1 MAQTSKPGGSNFQA
15 FLSLVGFVLFMWA
28 FWNVGSVY
36 AINWALKDEM
46 HEAALSQRNE
56 KGNADTIEK
65 LEKVITKLGLDEWM
79 SAQNCEV
86 VLDGMNRKVTCEYER
101 DMKILF
107 GIKRKVSFRNETST
121 PLL

>member
-1 MAQTSKPGGSNFQA
+1 MGNQSRPGGNFQA

-36 AINWALKDEM
+36 AINWALKDGM

>member
-1 MAQTSKPGGSNFQA
+1 MGNQSRPGGNFQA